1 MSSRKV
7 EIDNLSK
14 CITEIFNDYVDEID
28 DAVKS
33 ITDETI
39 KDAQKEVKIKSPKNK
54 GNYAESWNITTRNN
68 KNGTYSKVV
77 YNKEYPSLTHLL
89 EFGKKK
95 KNGGYVNPQPHIR
108 ETEDK
113 YREKFV
119 EEFEREAKR

>member
-1 MSSRKV
+1 MKTKKERKKRRRK
-7 EIDNLSK
+7 ERKSK
-14 CITEIFNDYVDEID
+14 KQRKPRKEERS
-28 DAVKS
+28 K
-33 ITDETI
+33 
-39 KDAQKEVKIKSPKNK
+39 KEVKIKSPKDK
-54 GNYAESWNITTRNN
+54 GNYAESWTITTRNN
-68 KNGTYSKVV
+68 KKGTYSKVV

-89 EFGKKK
+89 EFGHAT

>member
-1 MSSRKV
+1 M
-7 EIDNLSK
+7 
-14 CITEIFNDYVDEID
+14 
-28 DAVKS
+28 
-33 ITDETI
+33 
-39 KDAQKEVKIKSPKNK
+39 
-54 GNYAESWNITTRNN
+54 
-68 KNGTYSKVV
+68 

-89 EFGKKK
+89 EFGHAT